1 MRKDF
6 YVYVYLD
13 PRKEGNFIY
22 NKLKF
27 NYEPF
32 YIGKGCG
39 KRIDFHLYESAST
52 KSKIRFN
59 KIKSIRKSN
68 VEPIVYK
75 LYENLTEED
84 SLRIEKETIQ
94 LIGRKD
100 LNNGPL
106 INLTDG
112 GEGESGRK
120 LTDKQKK
127 KLSDSLK
134 NSKVFQE
141 ASRSEENKRKTSE
154 SLKKFYKTNIHNSV
168 GRKRTENEISKIK
181 ETMSIVYKIQTPNEI
196 IEIKGTKQVKIYF
209 KNLNEKLG
217 LKSRFQISPMA
228 IMYGNGSKGYKLIEK
243 LNDYRDMKWTD
254 EKKKKWSENNSKT
267 KNRNSCKY
275 LIQFPD
281 GLIREFIGREEIKIY
296 FRNLNLFN
304 DNKGGNRISHYT
316 IIDKGECKG
325 YKLIETIKINKKF
338 NK

>member
-13 PRKEGNFIY
+13 TRKEGEFVY
-22 NKLKF
+22 GKLKF
-27 NYEPF
+27 THEPF
-32 YIGKGCG
+32 YIGKGRD
-39 KRIDFHLYESAST
+39 KRIFFHLYESSNT

-75 LYENLTEED
+75 LYENLTEAD

-94 LIGRKD
+94 IIGRKD

-112 GEGESGRK
+112 GEGESGWK
-120 LTDKQKK
+120 WTDEQKK
-127 KLSDSLK
+127 TLSNSLK

-154 SLKKFYKTNIHNSV
+154 SLKKFYKTNIHNSI
-168 GRKRTENEISKIK
+168 GKERTEEEIYKIK
-181 ETMSIVYKIQTPNEI
+181 ETMSVVYKIQTPNNEI
-196 IEIKGTKQVKIYF
+196 LEIKGTEEVRNYF
-209 KNLNEKLG
+209 KKLNEKLE
-217 LKSRFQISPMA
+217 LTSRFQISPVA
-228 IMYGNGSKGYKLIEK
+228 IMYGKGSKGYKLIEK

-254 EKKKKWSENNSKT
+254 EKKKKWSNNNSKI

-275 LIQFPD
+275 LIQFPN
-281 GLIREFIGREEIKIY
+281 GELKEFLGREELKNY
-296 FRNLNLFN
+296 FIEI
-304 DNKGGNRISHYT
+304 NKNYGGVNRISYET
-316 IIDKGECKG
+316 IINKGENKG
-325 YKLIETIKINKKF
+325 YKLIEKIKIHKII
-338 NK
+338 